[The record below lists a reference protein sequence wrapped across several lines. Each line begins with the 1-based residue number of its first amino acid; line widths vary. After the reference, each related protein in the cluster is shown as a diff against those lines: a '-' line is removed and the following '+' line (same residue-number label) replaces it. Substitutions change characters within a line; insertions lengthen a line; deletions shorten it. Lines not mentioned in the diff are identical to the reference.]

1 MKYSM
6 MSGSKEVFLVGKMS
20 AKQILSNKLFIKMY
34 KFPKQ
39 RMNKKKKIK

>member
-6 MSGSKEVFLVGKMS
+6 MSGIKEAFLVGKMS
-20 AKQILSNKLFIKMY
+20 ANQILSNKLFIKIY

-39 RMNKKKKIK
+39 WKNKKKKIK